1 LHSYVSSTEL
11 IKKSTVYMSVAMYII
26 RELEDAIDHCEAK
39 DEEPDENSI
48 DEGVAFYTGSLEGT
62 AVGGSAD
69 GVLMH
74 ALADKRCINFK
85 TCGEKGDMSTGT
97 AKVNLEIF
105 RLFNQMKES
114 AVGGDCAKARTE
126 KEKIVNQ
133 LFVPLIQGTLR
144 YAQIRST
151 DEADAEDEAE
161 GVAFALSVLPMVHAC
176 KDSAATTIYE
186 NMKPGSTNVDYKA
199 VKSSFESVYSC
210 LQITCAD
217 VGGVVD
223 EATGAYK
230 KDSTPCGGAGGGD
243 SGVNVGLAVGLSVG
257 GLVVLALVAMFV
269 KRQRAG
275 NAEFKSSDN
284 V

>member
-1 LHSYVSSTEL
+1 
-11 IKKSTVYMSVAMYII
+11 MSVAMYII
-26 RELEDAIDHCEAK
+26 RELEDAIDHCVAQ
-39 DEEPDENSI
+39 DEEPDENSV
-48 DEGVAFYTGSLEGT
+48 DEAVAFYTGSLEGT
-62 AVGGSAD
+62 AVGGSAG

-114 AVGGDCAKARTE
+114 SVSGDCEKARAD
-126 KEKIVNQ
+126 KVKIVNQ

-151 DEADAEDEAE
+151 DEADAEAEAE
-161 GVAFALSVLPMVHAC
+161 GVAFSLSVLPLVHAC
-176 KDSAATTIYE
+176 KDSAAATIYE
-186 NMKPGSTNVDYKA
+186 NMKPGSTKVDYKA

-217 VGGVVD
+217 VGGVFD
-223 EATGAYK
+223 DATGTYK

-257 GLVVLALVAMFV
+257 GLVVLALVGMFV

-275 NAEFKSSDN
+275 SAEFKSSDN